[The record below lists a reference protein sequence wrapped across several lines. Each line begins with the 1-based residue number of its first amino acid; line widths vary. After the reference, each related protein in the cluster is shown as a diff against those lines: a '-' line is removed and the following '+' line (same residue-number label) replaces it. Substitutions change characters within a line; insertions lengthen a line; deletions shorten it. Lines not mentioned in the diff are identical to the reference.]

1 MPFPLNVRLDALIA
15 CQRMCCLCHERKHTR
30 MQCHHIIP
38 EADGGTDSF
47 DNCIPLCPDCHAEVM
62 AFNPKHPFGGTPY
75 HANELQRRRED
86 WYAGIKRRT
95 QELATHLHRS
105 PSNYPHSKPSR
116 GKVSFNYS
124 HHDGFYRLGDG
135 NYEFLTC
142 WSKASDTTI
151 HCYQDATNVSVALAP
166 KNTRLQ
172 DIRDASLYN
181 FTSRVRS
188 PDIGQFVLLEN
199 HSGRY
204 VAVNIL
210 KIQDD
215 SRGHSEDLLV
225 FDYWILEDGSADFS
239 NVA

>member
-1 MPFPLNVRLDALIA
+1 MNINQRQRSEKQRDTLQAEWDLRNEKLKQLRLALAIEAGAVVKFQLQQQIQAEETELKRLNDELHTIEQALYTVNLVESPPID
-15 CQRMCCLCHERKHTR
+15 
-30 MQCHHIIP
+30 P
-38 EADGGTDSF
+38 
-47 DNCIPLCPDCHAEVM
+47 
-62 AFNPKHPFGGTPY
+62 TPSPPM
-75 HANELQRRRED
+75 HLHRRRE
-86 WYAGIKRRT
+86 
-95 QELATHLHRS
+95 S
-105 PSNYPHSKPSR
+105 YPHSKPSR

-135 NYEFLTC
+135 NYEFLTH

-172 DIRDASLYN
+172 DITDASLYN

-188 PDIGQFVLLEN
+188 PEIGQFVLLEN

-204 VAVNIL
+204 AAVNIL

-215 SRGHSEDLLV
+215 SRGDSEDLLV
-225 FDYWILEDGSADFS
+225 FDYWILEDGSDDFS